1 MSNIAIMTDSNCG
14 IMPDEGRDLGIYVLP
29 MPVIIDGQT
38 YYEGVDITLDEFFKK
53 QTEGADITTSQPSP
67 GDVEAMWT
75 ELLKTHDE
83 VLFVPMSGGLSNT
96 CQTALMLSGEDE
108 FAGRVFVV
116 NNRRISVTQAQ
127 SVLDAKLLA
136 EEGKTASEIKEI
148 LEAEALDASIYI
160 AVDTLEYLKKG
171 GRITAAA
178 AAIGT
183 VLKLK
188 PVLTIQGD
196 KLDSFAKAR
205 GLKAA
210 FRIMLNAVKNENFD
224 AIVLSGGPGTYDVM
238 DNSELLEILVRHRS
252 RGAVIAAICAAPL
265 VLCRAGILDGSLKC
279 TGHTSILPK
288 LGNCNASALVVSD
301 SRVITSQGAGT
312 AVEFALEIV
321 RELEGG
327 KVSNEVAKSIC
338 FIK

>member
-38 YYEGVDITLDEFFKK
+38 YYEGIDITLDEFFKK

-75 ELLKTHDE
+75 ELLKTPDE

-210 FRIMLNAVKNENFD
+210 FRIMLNAVKNDISSRFSHLGEDSVLKVGIANTLMEPEKLEMFKDEMKKNFPD
-224 AIVLSGGPGTYDVM
+224 MELFYLPLTMSIGTHTGPGA
-238 DNSELLEILVRHRS
+238 LGI
-252 RGAVIAAICAAPL
+252 GAVRYHKRS
-265 VLCRAGILDGSLKC
+265 V
-279 TGHTSILPK
+279 
-288 LGNCNASALVVSD
+288 
-301 SRVITSQGAGT
+301 
-312 AVEFALEIV
+312 
-321 RELEGG
+321 
-327 KVSNEVAKSIC
+327 
-338 FIK
+338 

>member
-38 YYEGVDITLDEFFKK
+38 YYEGIDITLDEFFKK

-210 FRIMLNAVKNENFD
+210 FRIMLNAVKNDISSRFSHLGKT
-224 AIVLSGGPGTYDVM
+224 ASSR
-238 DNSELLEILVRHRS
+238 SELQTL
-252 RGAVIAAICAAPL
+252 
-265 VLCRAGILDGSLKC
+265 
-279 TGHTSILPK
+279 
-288 LGNCNASALVVSD
+288 
-301 SRVITSQGAGT
+301 
-312 AVEFALEIV
+312 
-321 RELEGG
+321 
-327 KVSNEVAKSIC
+327 
-338 FIK
+338 

>member
-38 YYEGVDITLDEFFKK
+38 YYEGIDITLDEFFRK

-183 VLKLK
+183 VLKLM

-210 FRIMLNAVKNENFD
+210 FRIMLNAVKNDISSRFSHLGEDSVLKVGIANTLMEPEKLEMFKDEMKKNFPD
-224 AIVLSGGPGTYDVM
+224 MELFYLPLTMSIGTHTGPGA
-238 DNSELLEILVRHRS
+238 LGI
-252 RGAVIAAICAAPL
+252 GAVRYHKRS
-265 VLCRAGILDGSLKC
+265 V
-279 TGHTSILPK
+279 
-288 LGNCNASALVVSD
+288 
-301 SRVITSQGAGT
+301 
-312 AVEFALEIV
+312 
-321 RELEGG
+321 
-327 KVSNEVAKSIC
+327 
-338 FIK
+338 

>member
-1 MSNIAIMTDSNCG
+1 MSNTAIMTDSNCG

-29 MPVIIDGQT
+29 MPLIIDGQT
-38 YYEGVDITLDEFFKK
+38 YYEGVDITLDEFFKR
-53 QTEGADITTSQPSP
+53 QISGADITTSQPSP

-75 ELLKTHDE
+75 DLLRTYDE
-83 VLFVPMSGGLSNT
+83 IVFIPMSGGLSST
-96 CQTALMLSGEDE
+96 CQTALILSEE
-108 FAGRVFVV
+108 EPFRGRVFVV

-136 EEGKTASEIKEI
+136 EEGKTASQIKEI

-196 KLDSFAKAR
+196 KLDSYAKAR
-205 GLKAA
+205 GLKSA
-210 FRIMLNAVKNENFD
+210 FRTMLSAVKNDISSRFSHLREDGVLKVGIANTLMEPEKLELFINEMKENFPD
-224 AIVLSGGPGTYDVM
+224 TELFYLPLTMSIGTHTGPGALGIGV
-238 DNSELLEILVRHRS
+238 VRFHKS
-252 RGAVIAAICAAPL
+252 
-265 VLCRAGILDGSLKC
+265 
-279 TGHTSILPK
+279 
-288 LGNCNASALVVSD
+288 
-301 SRVITSQGAGT
+301 SQ
-312 AVEFALEIV
+312 
-321 RELEGG
+321 
-327 KVSNEVAKSIC
+327 
-338 FIK
+338 

>member
-38 YYEGVDITLDEFFKK
+38 YYEGIDITLDEFFKK

-75 ELLKTHDE
+75 ELLKTPDE

-148 LEAEALDASIYI
+148 LEAETLDASIYI

-210 FRIMLNAVKNENFD
+210 FRIMLNAVKNDISSRFSHLGEDSVLKVGIANTLMEPEKLEMFKDEMKKNFPD
-224 AIVLSGGPGTYDVM
+224 MELFYLPLTMSIGTHTGPGA
-238 DNSELLEILVRHRS
+238 LGI
-252 RGAVIAAICAAPL
+252 GAVRYHKRS
-265 VLCRAGILDGSLKC
+265 V
-279 TGHTSILPK
+279 
-288 LGNCNASALVVSD
+288 
-301 SRVITSQGAGT
+301 
-312 AVEFALEIV
+312 
-321 RELEGG
+321 
-327 KVSNEVAKSIC
+327 
-338 FIK
+338 